1 MEGEGWRATGDDDGD
16 GEAVADEGVAEGGY
30 GSEGGVAGG
39 GAFGWVGLVEMAVV
53 GVEAGRG
60 EAGER
65 GDEVIEC
72 GGFRA
77 WGDAGAVLTGVEVEE
92 DVDVQAM
99 SGGGGAELAE
109 GGLVVGDGGEAD
121 AGEFVREVEESAD
134 GRADEL

>member
-1 MEGEGWRATGDDDGD
+1 MGAGCVEGEGGGASGDDDGD
-16 GEAVADEGVAEGGY
+16 GEAVGEEGVAECGD

-39 GAFGWVGLVEMAVV
+39 GAFGWVRLVEVAVV

-77 WGDAGAVLTGVEVEE
+77 WGDAGAVLT
-92 DVDVQAM
+92 
-99 SGGGGAELAE
+99 
-109 GGLVVGDGGEAD
+109 
-121 AGEFVREVEESAD
+121 
-134 GRADEL
+134 